1 MKTKK
6 QMRKLFPIPIIETG
20 SSKLKC
26 VIGSV
31 PLFNTQSESETYVS
45 SMHSQYIQNVLKRNE
60 SYETTFG
67 VYEDE
72 KTVLLKQGVQVLKIT
87 RYTYLQMAENT
98 KGTQGLWELLAKSK
112 PD

>member
-20 SSKLKC
+20 SSKMKC

-45 SMHSQYIQNVLKRNE
+45 SMHSQYIQNVLKRNV

-72 KTVLLKQGVQVLKIT
+72 IDGSFKI
-87 RYTYLQMAENT
+87 RRSSFKNNKIHVFVDGRKYKRNSGAVGIVG
-98 KGTQGLWELLAKSK
+98 KV
-112 PD
+112 